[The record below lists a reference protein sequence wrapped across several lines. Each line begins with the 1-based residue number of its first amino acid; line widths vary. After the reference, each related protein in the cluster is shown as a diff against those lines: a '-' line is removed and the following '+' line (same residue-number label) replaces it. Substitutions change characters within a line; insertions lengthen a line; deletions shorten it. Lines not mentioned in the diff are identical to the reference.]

1 MRFQI
6 VRILSKLYLCMHD
19 KKYSV
24 INYVFVGL
32 LAITLMGSATV
43 FADGSTHKIPGIDRE
58 VSAYKVPDNLR
69 SMSTEEV
76 ASLRTQHQQDLEEMR
91 NGIDSKEHAE
101 QYMFE
106 QLMSHDE
113 VRLSITEVI
122 PQLIEDYAI
131 EGKFKDTLLGY
142 RSTFTGEITNSRE
155 NVENLQDYQS
165 YDFRFTA
172 VYMSMLFA
180 FQEHPEF
187 YKRLKEDMVDDD
199 TAIGGYRKMLDNS
212 YGRVAKAKEKIDVIH
227 SSENLEEVI
236 HALDQELA
244 RRQQQTAL

>member
-1 MRFQI
+1 MTFQI
-6 VRILSKLYLCMHD
+6 VRILSKLYLCMYD
-19 KKYSV
+19 KRYSV
-24 INYVFVGL
+24 VNYTSLGL
-32 LAITLMGSATV
+32 LVIALMGAGAV
-43 FADGSTHKIPGIDRE
+43 FADGSSHKVPGIDRE
-58 VSAYKVPDNLR
+58 ATSYKVPDNLQD
-69 SMSTEEV
+69 MATEEV
-76 ASLRTQHQQDLEEMR
+76 ATLRTQRQQDLDKLR
-91 NGIDSKEHAE
+91 NGIDSKELAE
-101 QYMFE
+101 QHMFE

-142 RSTFTGEITNSRE
+142 RSTFAGEITDSRQ
-155 NVENLQDYQS
+155 NVESLQDYQS

-172 VYMSMLFA
+172 VYMSMLFS

-187 YKRLKEDMVDDD
+187 YNRLKEDMVNDN
-199 TAIGGYRKMLDNS
+199 TAIGGYRNMLDTS
-212 YGRVAKAKEKIDVIH
+212 YDRVAKAKEKMDVIH
-227 SSENLEEVI
+227 SSEDLEKVI